1 MSVEMDQLFGLIQVS
16 SSIKIKRSDGRVHL
30 AKVVQLSA
38 ESKSVGV
45 EWNEHGEV
53 KGKEILLD
61 LVFELNNELR
71 PTTSSSKQSSI
82 VVNQQIRPTAAIP
95 APSTGLSSSRLT
107 LDIDSL
113 EREYNSRPPP
123 TLPPQL
129 LQRIQQNPVSI
140 QTTSTP
146 LPPPPLNG
154 TISATTQ
161 PKTSYA
167 PSGTN
172 NTVAVKNLFE
182 QQDDVLNE
190 QPQLQI
196 PLPVNNKGDRRLS
209 RLHIVQQS
217 TTTTTMQSTTISSVP
232 DPPPSIGLHGP
243 FGQMILDYRST
254 INYIPITVSNM
265 KEYQFNQKDLRICVA
280 VRKRPLNK
288 REIAKKDND
297 VITIPNKDHCLV
309 HVPKSKVDLTK
320 FLDNQTFK
328 FDYTFDERSTN
339 DLVYRYT
346 AAPLIDTIFNGG
358 NATVFAYGQT
368 GSGKTFTMGGDLSSA
383 KADYTHGI
391 YAQTARDIFQRL
403 ALPQYR
409 SSVEIFVTFY

>member
-1 MSVEMDQLFGLIQVS
+1 MDALFGSIQVS
-16 SSIKIKRSDGRVHL
+16 SFIKIKRSDGRVHL
-30 AKVVQLSA
+30 AKVVQLSS

-45 EWNEHGEV
+45 EWNEHGEI

-61 LVFELNNELR
+61 LVYELNNELR
-71 PTTSSSKQSSI
+71 PNQSLKQSST

-95 APSTGLSSSRLT
+95 VTSTSLSSSRLT
-107 LDIDSL
+107 LDIDTL

-129 LQRIQQNPVSI
+129 LQRIQQHPASI

-146 LPPPPLNG
+146 LPPPPQLLNG
-154 TISATTQ
+154 TINATTQ
-161 PKTSYA
+161 EKANGSTSD
-167 PSGTN
+167 TN
-172 NTVAVKNLFE
+172 NTVAMRAIRRPAAQTNVSSTKLSIPSSSSIPAATPSIE
-182 QQDDVLNE
+182 QQF
-190 QPQLQI
+190 QI
-196 PLPVNNKGDRRLS
+196 PPPVNNKSERRLS
-209 RLHIVQQS
+209 RLPIVQQS
-217 TTTTTMQSTTISSVP
+217 STTPTSVP

-254 INYIPITVSNM
+254 VNYTPITNSNM
-265 KEYQFNQKDLRICVA
+265 KDYQVNQKDLRICVA

-320 FLDNQTFK
+320 YLDNQTFK
-328 FDYTFDERSTN
+328 FDYTFDERASN

-368 GSGKTFTMGGDLSSA
+368 GS
-383 KADYTHGI
+383 
-391 YAQTARDIFQRL
+391 
-403 ALPQYR
+403 
-409 SSVEIFVTFY
+409 

>member
-1 MSVEMDQLFGLIQVS
+1 MDPLFGLIQVS
-16 SSIKIKRSDGRVHL
+16 TSIKIKRSDGRIHL
-30 AKVVQLSA
+30 AKVVQLSP

-71 PTTSSSKQSSI
+71 PNNTSVKQSSS
-82 VVNQQIRPTAAIP
+82 VVNQPVRPTAAIP
-95 APSTGLSSSRLT
+95 VPSSGLSSSRLT

-113 EREYNSRPPP
+113 EREYSSRPPP

-129 LQRIQQNPVSI
+129 LQKMQQNPVSI

-154 TISATTQ
+154 TVTATAH
-161 PKTSYA
+161 PKTSNL

-172 NTVAVKNLFE
+172 STVAVRSIRRPVVQANSSTAKAITPSSPVPPPTPTIE
-182 QQDDVLNE
+182 QQQ
-190 QPQLQI
+190 QPLQI
-196 PLPVNNKGDRRLS
+196 PLPANNKVDRRLS
-209 RLHIVQQS
+209 RLHVVQQS
-217 TTTTTMQSTTISSVP
+217 SSTATANANQHSTAISAPVS

-254 INYIPITVSNM
+254 LNYTPITTSNM
-265 KEYQFNQKDLRICVA
+265 NHHQFDQKDLRICVA

-297 VITIPNKDHCLV
+297 VVTVPNKNHCLV
-309 HVPKSKVDLTK
+309 HVPKTKVDLTK
-320 FLDNQTFK
+320 YLDNQTFK
-328 FDYTFDERSTN
+328 
-339 DLVYRYT
+339 
-346 AAPLIDTIFNGG
+346 
-358 NATVFAYGQT
+358 
-368 GSGKTFTMGGDLSSA
+368 
-383 KADYTHGI
+383 
-391 YAQTARDIFQRL
+391 
-403 ALPQYR
+403 
-409 SSVEIFVTFY
+409 